1 MSNNELV
8 AAITAEVQRRVG
20 APQNAATS
28 RSWHQEDAGLPHR
41 KRQPAEASTPAA
53 SPQAAP
59 PHSSSKLAKLID
71 HTLLRP
77 EATDEQLRKVCAE
90 ARQHGFATVCVNS
103 CNVRLVA
110 QELSGCDVLPIAVV
124 GFPLGAQNPE
134 AKAYETRQAIRDGA
148 KEIDMV
154 VNIGALKSTR
164 YAEVLADIRAVV
176 EAAAPAPVKV
186 ILETSQ
192 LSEEEK
198 VITCA
203 LSKAAGAAFVKT
215 STGFDKSGATI
226 EDITLMRRIVGPEM
240 GVKASGGVRSR
251 ADVEAMVRAG
261 ATRVGASS
269 SVTIVTG
276 GTASGSY

>member
-1 MSNNELV
+1 MSNDGLV
-8 AAITAEVQRRVG
+8 QAITAEVQRRLKD
-20 APQNAATS
+20 PATGQPK
-28 RSWHQEDAGLPHR
+28 RSWHSEDARLPHR
-41 KRQPAEASTPAA
+41 QKASVEKPAPRG
-53 SPQAAP
+53 PDVLP
-59 PHSSSKLAKLID
+59 PTSKQLAQLID

-90 ARQHGFATVCVNS
+90 ARQYNFKTVCVNS

-110 QELSGCDVLPIAVV
+110 QELSGSSVLPIAVV
-124 GFPLGAQNPE
+124 GFPLGAQNPD

-154 VNIGALKSTR
+154 INIGALKSTR
-164 YAEVLADIRAVV
+164 YAEVLEDIRAVV

-198 VITCA
+198 VISCA

-215 STGFDKSGATI
+215 STGFDKAGATV
-226 EDITLMRRIVGPEM
+226 EDITLMRRVVGPEL
-240 GVKASGGVRSR
+240 GVKASGGVRSK

>member
-1 MSNNELV
+1 MSNDGLV
-8 AAITAEVQRRVG
+8 RAITAEVQRRLKDPATG
-20 APQNAATS
+20 APK
-28 RSWHQEDAGLPHR
+28 RSWHAEDAQLPHR
-41 KRQPAEASTPAA
+41 QRTTEV
-53 SPQAAP
+53 AAP
-59 PHSSSKLAKLID
+59 KGADPAPPTSKHLAQLID

-77 EATDEQLRKVCAE
+77 EATDEQLRKVCGE
-90 ARQHGFATVCVNS
+90 ARQHGFKTVCVNS

-110 QELSGCDVLPIAVV
+110 QELSGSSVLPIAVV
-124 GFPLGAQNPE
+124 GFPLGAQNPD

-148 KEIDMV
+148 REIDMV
-154 VNIGALKSTR
+154 INIGALKSTR
-164 YAEVLADIRAVV
+164 YAEVLEDTAAVV
-176 EAAAPAPVKV
+176 QAAAPAPVKV

-198 VITCA
+198 VIACA

-215 STGFDKSGATI
+215 STGFDKAGATV
-226 EDITLMRRIVGPEM
+226 EDITLMRRIVGPEL
-240 GVKASGGVRSR
+240 GVKASGGVRSK

>member
-1 MSNNELV
+1 MSNDGLV
-8 AAITAEVQRRVG
+8 QAITAEVQRRLKD
-20 APQNAATS
+20 PATGGPK
-28 RSWHQEDAGLPHR
+28 RSWHSEDDRLPHR
-41 KRQPAEASTPAA
+41 QRAAVQQPL
-53 SPQAAP
+53 PQGPDQP
-59 PHSSSKLAKLID
+59 PPSSKQLAQFID

-90 ARQHGFATVCVNS
+90 ARQYKFKTVCVNS

-110 QELSGCDVLPIAVV
+110 QELSGSSVLPIAVV
-124 GFPLGAQNPE
+124 GFPLGAQNPD

-148 KEIDMV
+148 QEIDMV
-154 VNIGALKSTR
+154 INIGALKSTR
-164 YAEVLADIRAVV
+164 YSEVLEDICAVV
-176 EAAAPAPVKV
+176 QAAAPAPVKV

-192 LSEEEK
+192 LTEEEK
-198 VITCA
+198 VIACA

-215 STGFDKSGATI
+215 STGFDKAGATV
-226 EDITLMRRIVGPEM
+226 EDITLMRRVVGPDL
-240 GVKASGGVRSR
+240 GVKASGGVRSK

>member
-1 MSNNELV
+1 MTKEALV
-8 AAITAEVQRRVG
+8 QAIPAEVKRRISP
-20 APQNAATS
+20 ASSAQAK
-28 RSWHQEDAGLPHR
+28 RSWHHEDDSLPHR
-41 KRQPAEASTPAA
+41 RAGK
-53 SPQAAP
+53 PQASAP
-59 PHSSSKLAKLID
+59 DGPDQLPPSNSELAQLID

-77 EATDEQLRKVCAE
+77 EATDDQLKKVCAE
-90 ARQHGFATVCVNS
+90 ARKHRFKTVCVNS

-110 QELSGCDVLPIAVV
+110 QELSGSGVLPIAVV

-154 VNIGALKSTR
+154 INIGALKSTR
-164 YAEVLADIRAVV
+164 YAEVLEDIRAVV

-192 LSEEEK
+192 LNDEEK
-198 VITCA
+198 VISCA

-215 STGFDKSGATI
+215 STGFDKAGATI
-226 EDITLMRRIVGPEM
+226 PDVELMRRIVGPEL
-240 GVKASGGVRSR
+240 GVKASGGVRSK

-276 GTASGSY
+276 GTATGNY

>member
-1 MSNNELV
+1 MSNDGLV
-8 AAITAEVQRRVG
+8 HAITAEVQRRLKDPKTG
-20 APQNAATS
+20 DS
-28 RSWHQEDAGLPHR
+28 KRSWHAEDADLPHR
-41 KRQPAEASTPAA
+41 QRQPVQSPAPA
-53 SPQAAP
+53 GPDRPAP
-59 PHSSSKLAKLID
+59 TSNQLAQLID

-77 EATDEQLRKVCAE
+77 EATDDQLRKVCAE
-90 ARQHGFATVCVNS
+90 ARQHGFKTVCVNS

-110 QELSGCDVLPIAVV
+110 QQLSGSSVLPIAVV
-124 GFPLGAQNPE
+124 GFPLGAQNPD

-154 VNIGALKSTR
+154 INIGALKSTR
-164 YAEVLADIRAVV
+164 YAEVLEDIRAVV

-198 VITCA
+198 VISCA

-215 STGFDKSGATI
+215 STGFDKAGATV
-226 EDITLMRRIVGPEM
+226 EDITLMRRIVGPEL
-240 GVKASGGVRSR
+240 GVKASGGVRNK

-276 GTASGSY
+276 GTSSGSY

>member
-1 MSNNELV
+1 MSNDGLV
-8 AAITAEVQRRVG
+8 RAITAEVQRRLKDPATG
-20 APQNAATS
+20 APK
-28 RSWHQEDAGLPHR
+28 RSWHAEDAQLPHR
-41 KRQPAEASTPAA
+41 QRTTEV
-53 SPQAAP
+53 AAP
-59 PHSSSKLAKLID
+59 KGADPAPPTSKHLAQLID

-77 EATDEQLRKVCAE
+77 EATDEQLRKVCGE
-90 ARQHGFATVCVNS
+90 ARQHGFKTVCVNS

-110 QELSGCDVLPIAVV
+110 QDSAE
-124 GFPLGAQNPE
+124 FGAPDRRGRVSFGLKPD
-134 AKAYETRQAIRDGA
+134 ARPTRRDGRSEMGR
-148 KEIDMV
+148 EIDMV
-154 VNIGALKSTR
+154 INIGALKSAR
-164 YAEVLADIRAVV
+164 YAEVLEDIAAVV
-176 EAAAPAPVKV
+176 QAAAPAPVKV

-198 VITCA
+198 VIACA

-215 STGFDKSGATI
+215 STGFDKAGATV
-226 EDITLMRRIVGPEM
+226 EDITLMRRIVGPEL
-240 GVKASGGVRSR
+240 GVKASGGVRSK

>member
-1 MSNNELV
+1 MSNDGLV
-8 AAITAEVQRRVG
+8 QAITAEVQRRLKDPVTG
-20 APQNAATS
+20 QPK
-28 RSWHQEDAGLPHR
+28 RSWHSEDERLPHR
-41 KRQPAEASTPAA
+41 RRAPVEKPVPSGPDQP
-53 SPQAAP
+53 P
-59 PHSSSKLAKLID
+59 PSSKQLAQFID

-90 ARQHGFATVCVNS
+90 ARQYQFKTVCVNS

-110 QELSGCDVLPIAVV
+110 QELSGSSVLPIAVV
-124 GFPLGAQNPE
+124 GFPLGAQNPD

-148 KEIDMV
+148 QEIDMV
-154 VNIGALKSTR
+154 INIGALKSTR
-164 YAEVLADIRAVV
+164 YTEVLEDICAVV
-176 EAAAPAPVKV
+176 QAAAPAPVKV

-192 LSEEEK
+192 LTEEEK
-198 VITCA
+198 VIACA

-215 STGFDKSGATI
+215 STGFDKAGATV
-226 EDITLMRRIVGPEM
+226 EDIKLMRRVVGPEL
-240 GVKASGGVRSR
+240 GVKASGGVRSK

>member
-1 MSNNELV
+1 MSNDGLV
-8 AAITAEVQRRVG
+8 QAITAEVQRRLKDPVTG
-20 APQNAATS
+20 QPK
-28 RSWHQEDAGLPHR
+28 RSWHSEPVPSGPD
-41 KRQPAEASTPAA
+41 QP
-53 SPQAAP
+53 P
-59 PHSSSKLAKLID
+59 PSSKQLAQFID

-90 ARQHGFATVCVNS
+90 ARQYQFKTVCVNS

-110 QELSGCDVLPIAVV
+110 QELSGSSVLPIAVV
-124 GFPLGAQNPE
+124 GFPLGAQNPD

-148 KEIDMV
+148 QEIDMV
-154 VNIGALKSTR
+154 INIGALKSTR
-164 YAEVLADIRAVV
+164 YTEVLEDICAVV
-176 EAAAPAPVKV
+176 QAAAPAPVKV

-192 LSEEEK
+192 LTEEEK
-198 VITCA
+198 VIACA

-215 STGFDKSGATI
+215 STGFDKAGATV
-226 EDITLMRRIVGPEM
+226 EDIKLMRRVVGPEL
-240 GVKASGGVRSR
+240 GVKASGGVRSK

>member
-1 MSNNELV
+1 MTKDLV
-8 AAITAEVQRRVG
+8 RTIAAEVQRRI
-20 APQNAATS
+20 ASDASPAAA
-28 RSWHQEDAGLPHR
+28 RSWHREDEGLPHR
-41 KRQPAEASTPAA
+41 KRGAVQAEAP
-53 SPQAAP
+53 PGPDAP
-59 PHSSSKLAKLID
+59 PPTAAKLAKLID

-77 EATDEQLRKVCAE
+77 EATDDQLRKVCAE
-90 ARQHGFATVCVNS
+90 ARQHGFKTVCVNS

-110 QELSGCDVLPIAVV
+110 QELSGSSVLPIAVV
-124 GFPLGAQNPE
+124 GFPLGAQNPA

-154 VNIGALKSTR
+154 INIGALKSTR
-164 YAEVLADIRAVV
+164 YAEVLEDIRAVV

-192 LSEEEK
+192 LTNEEK
-198 VITCA
+198 VIACA
-203 LSKAAGAAFVKT
+203 LSKAANAAFVKT
-215 STGFDKSGATI
+215 STGFDKAGATI

-240 GVKASGGVRSR
+240 GVKASGGVRNR

-269 SVTIVTG
+269 SVTIVSG

>member
-1 MSNNELV
+1 MSNDGLV
-8 AAITAEVQRRVG
+8 RAITAEVQRRLKDPATG
-20 APQNAATS
+20 APK
-28 RSWHQEDAGLPHR
+28 RSWHAEDAQLPHR
-41 KRQPAEASTPAA
+41 QRTTEV
-53 SPQAAP
+53 AAP
-59 PHSSSKLAKLID
+59 KGADPAPPTSKHLAQLID

-77 EATDEQLRKVCAE
+77 EATDEQLRKVCGE
-90 ARQHGFATVCVNS
+90 ARQHGFKTVCVNS

-110 QELSGCDVLPIAVV
+110 QELSGSSVLPIAVV
-124 GFPLGAQNPE
+124 GFPLGAQNPD

-148 KEIDMV
+148 REIDMV
-154 VNIGALKSTR
+154 INIGALKSTR
-164 YAEVLADIRAVV
+164 YAEVLEDIAAVV
-176 EAAAPAPVKV
+176 QAAAPAPVKV

-198 VITCA
+198 VIACA

-215 STGFDKSGATI
+215 STGFDKAGATV
-226 EDITLMRRIVGPEM
+226 EDITLMRRIVGSEL
-240 GVKASGGVRSR
+240 GVKASGGVRSK

>member
-1 MSNNELV
+1 MSNDGLV
-8 AAITAEVQRRVG
+8 RAITAEVQRRLKDPATG
-20 APQNAATS
+20 APK
-28 RSWHQEDAGLPHR
+28 RSWHAEDAQLPHR
-41 KRQPAEASTPAA
+41 QRTTEV
-53 SPQAAP
+53 AAP
-59 PHSSSKLAKLID
+59 KGADPAPPTSKHLAQLID

-77 EATDEQLRKVCAE
+77 EATDEQLRKVCGE
-90 ARQHGFATVCVNS
+90 ARQHGFKTVCVNS
-103 CNVRLVA
+103 CNVRLVD
-110 QELSGCDVLPIAVV
+110 QELSGSSVLPIAVV
-124 GFPLGAQNPE
+124 GFPLGAQNPD

-148 KEIDMV
+148 REIDMV
-154 VNIGALKSTR
+154 INIGALKSTR
-164 YAEVLADIRAVV
+164 YAEVLEDIAAVV
-176 EAAAPAPVKV
+176 QAAAPAPVKV

-198 VITCA
+198 VIACA

-215 STGFDKSGATI
+215 STGFDKAGATV
-226 EDITLMRRIVGPEM
+226 EDITLMRRIVGPEL
-240 GVKASGGVRSR
+240 GVKASGGVRSK

>member
-1 MSNNELV
+1 MSKDLV
-8 AAITAEVQRRVG
+8 RTITAEVQRRIASDSLG
-20 APQNAATS
+20 ETK
-28 RSWHQEDAGLPHR
+28 RSWHREDASLPHR
-41 KRQPAEASTPAA
+41 QRTPVQAEAPAG
-53 SPQAAP
+53 PDAP
-59 PHSSSKLAKLID
+59 PPTAATLAKFID

-77 EATDEQLRKVCAE
+77 EATDDQLRKVCAE
-90 ARQHGFATVCVNS
+90 ARQHGFKTVCVNS

-110 QELSGCDVLPIAVV
+110 QELSGSSVLPIAVV
-124 GFPLGAQNPE
+124 GFPLGAQNPA

-154 VNIGALKSTR
+154 INIGALKSTR
-164 YAEVLADIRAVV
+164 YAEVLEDIRAVV

-192 LSEEEK
+192 LTEEEK
-198 VITCA
+198 VISCA
-203 LSKAAGAAFVKT
+203 LAKAANAAFVKT
-215 STGFDKSGATI
+215 STGFDKAGATI
-226 EDITLMRRIVGPEM
+226 EDITLMRRVVGPEM
-240 GVKASGGVRSR
+240 GVKASGGVRSK

-269 SVTIVTG
+269 SVTIVSG